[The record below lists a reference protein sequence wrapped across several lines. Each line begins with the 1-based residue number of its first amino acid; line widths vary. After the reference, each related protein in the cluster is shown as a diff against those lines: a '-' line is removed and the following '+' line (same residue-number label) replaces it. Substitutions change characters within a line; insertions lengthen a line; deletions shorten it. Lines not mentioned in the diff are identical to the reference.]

1 MRYRI
6 MVYYIQLGNAVSHK
20 LYQRGVIKLLDSVI
34 GVNEASE
41 ITGLSPGTIKNQCA
55 EGRIEAKKIGQ
66 TWVIDKIKLKESL
79 TMRNVY
85 IQLLKVVDESDMME
99 SGVYLTYHRDLDAL
113 KDDWMINDK
122 EEFEERF
129 AEEFNVD
136 PIELEGA
143 DFITFDSAGSVGG
156 HVYASVE
163 STFDD
168 VIHYMLTEPR
178 LKKYV
183 DRDAV
188 EKVRGY

>member
-1 MRYRI
+1 
-6 MVYYIQLGNAVSHK
+6 MVYYIQLGNAVTHT

-85 IQLLKVVDESDMME
+85 IQLLKVVDEPKMME
-99 SGVYLTYHRDLDAL
+99 NGIYLTYHRDLDAL
-113 KDDWMINDK
+113 QDDWMIDNK

-136 PIELEGA
+136 PIELEGT

-156 HVYASVE
+156 HAYASVE